1 MAFPWVYFNI
11 VVKTEIYVSIRKLYG
26 MKIFPIN
33 KEFLKCSKIRS
44 EYVTKCLWK
53 LSSRAVKT
61 DFNVSKRLRLANFSF
76 WKYFLSDFKQ
86 NFFWNA
92 LKSFSWQKC
101 FLSVCKIF
109 LMTQSFWHEI
119 ELKFQSQFHQKFFD
133 LFSNFFQHDFQ
144 NRFLGVEKNFSRIK
158 FLETFYRFILTF
170 RIERNVSGI

>member
-1 MAFPWVYFNI
+1 MKTFP
-11 VVKTEIYVSIRKLYG
+11 ESIQ
-26 MKIFPIN
+26 
-33 KEFLKCSKIRS
+33 FLNCFKIRC

-53 LSSRAVKT
+53 LSDEAVKT

-119 ELKFQSQFHQKFFD
+119 ESKFQSQFHQKFID
-133 LFSNFFQHDFQ
+133 LFSNFFQHDFR
-144 NRFLGVEKNFSRIK
+144 NRFLGVDKNFSRIK
-158 FLETFYRFILTF
+158 FLEIFYRFILTF